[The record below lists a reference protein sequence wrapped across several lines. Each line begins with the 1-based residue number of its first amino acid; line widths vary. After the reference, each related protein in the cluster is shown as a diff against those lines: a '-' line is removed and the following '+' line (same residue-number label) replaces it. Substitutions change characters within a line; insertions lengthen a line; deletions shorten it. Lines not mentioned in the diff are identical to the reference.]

1 MNLQYLAL
9 AVVVY
14 TLGLNENLAQHQIG
28 SRNRGTE
35 QN

>member
-14 TLGLNENLAQHQIG
+14 VLGLNENLAQHQIG
-28 SRNRGTE
+28 NRNRASE
-35 QN
+35 